1 MKLSTETISVLKNFS
16 TINANLMVKTGSSLS
31 TMSAMKNIIAKADVT
46 EEFPSDFAI
55 YDLNE
60 FLSALSLFGKPD
72 LEFNNDFVIITEEGT
87 SKSLKYWFSDPSVVT
102 TPSKEISM
110 PSTELTF
117 SLSSD
122 TLNEITK
129 AAAVIGV
136 PDMALAGGKLMVTDK
151 KNTTANAYETMIDSI
166 DDNDGADA
174 DYKFWFK
181 VENLKLIPGSYD
193 VEVSSKKISHF
204 TNTKLGV
211 QYWIALEPESVYTA
225 SEPAAVNND

>member
-1 MKLSTETISVLKNFS
+1 MKLSNETISVLKNFS
-16 TINANLMVKTGSSLS
+16 TINANLMVKAGSSLS
-31 TMSAMKNIIAKADVT
+31 TMSAMKNIVAKADVT

-72 LEFNNDFVIITEEGT
+72 LEFNDDFVIITEEGT

-117 SLSSD
+117 NLSSD

-129 AAAVIGV
+129 AAAVIGA
-136 PDMALAGGKLMVTDK
+136 PDMALTDGKLMVTDK
-151 KNTTANAYETMIDSI
+151 KNSTANAFETSLDVG
-166 DDNDGADA
+166 DVDA
-174 DYKFWFK
+174 EYKFWFK
-181 VENLKLIPGSYD
+181 VDNLKVMPGAYD

-204 TNTKLGV
+204 SNTKLGV
-211 QYWIALEPESVYTA
+211 QYWIALEPESKY
-225 SEPAAVNND
+225 NG